1 MQNVRAREDMSRNRS
16 IVLTDGSILK
26 ALTKLAMP
34 IIGTSFVQMAYGF
47 IDMIWVGRIGSG
59 AVAAV
64 GTVGFFTWLANAFII
79 VPRVGAEVGVAQ
91 SIGGNDPKGTERAI
105 RHSIQLIVVLSLIYA
120 VGLVLFRRPLLGF
133 YRLGAENEAAAH
145 SYLLIISLGMVFF
158 AINPIFTAI
167 FNGAGD
173 STTPFRINA
182 LGLVL
187 NIVLDPIL
195 IFGLGPIPRLEV
207 AGAALATIIA
217 QFIVTSTF
225 IFETRKRPELFGK
238 LRLLTPPDFAY
249 LKGMVKMGLPLSLQ
263 SALFTI
269 ISMLIARII
278 SAWGPQAIA
287 VQRVGGQ
294 IEQIS
299 WLTAGGFQSAMSAF
313 TGQNYGARQGQRVYR
328 GYFVGVGIVSVIG
341 IVATLTLYFGS
352 GRLFAIFIPEQ
363 EVILLGASYL
373 KIIAAAQFFQSLEIL
388 TAGAFIGLGKTT
400 PPSVVGIT
408 LNVLR
413 IPAALVLAATA
424 RGLDG
429 VWWAIS
435 ISSILKGVILSIWY
449 LRFMNTNSAMLQL
462 RN

>member
-1 MQNVRAREDMSRNRS
+1 MSRSRS
-16 IVLTDGSILK
+16 ILLTEGSIPK

-79 VPRVGAEVGVAQ
+79 IPRIGAEVGVAQ
-91 SIGGNDPKGTERAI
+91 SIGRKDHQATERAI
-105 RHSIQLIVVLSLIYA
+105 RHSIQLVVVLSLIYA
-120 VGLVLFRRPLLGF
+120 LALVVFRGPLLGF
-133 YRLGAENEAAAH
+133 YRLGAEIEAAAN
-145 SYLLIISLGMVFF
+145 SYLLIISLGMVCF
-158 AINPIFTAI
+158 ATNPIFTAT
-167 FNGAGD
+167 FNGSGD

-187 NIVLDPIL
+187 NIILDPIF
-195 IFGLGPIPRLEV
+195 IFGLGPIPRLDV
-207 AGAALATIIA
+207 AGAAIATIIA
-217 QFIVTSTF
+217 QFTVTGAF
-225 IFETRKRPELFGK
+225 ILEARKRPELFGGLK
-238 LRLLTPPDFAY
+238 LWTKPDLSY
-249 LKGMVKMGLPLSLQ
+249 LKSMIKVGLPMSLQ

-313 TGQNYGARQGQRVYR
+313 TGQNYGARKGPRVYR
-328 GYFVGVGIVSVIG
+328 SYFVGVGIVAVIG
-341 IVATLTLYFGS
+341 TVATLTLYFGS
-352 GRLFAIFIPEQ
+352 GHLFAIFFSEP
-363 EVILLGASYL
+363 EVIFLGASYL
-373 KIIAAAQFFQSLEIL
+373 QIIAAAQFFQSLEIL

-413 IPAALVLAATA
+413 IPAALVLSTTA
-424 RGLDG
+424 LGLDG

-435 ISSILKGVILSIWY
+435 ISSILKGIILSIWY
-449 LRFMNTNSAMLQL
+449 LRFMNTNSEMLQL
-462 RN
+462 RNEGAL